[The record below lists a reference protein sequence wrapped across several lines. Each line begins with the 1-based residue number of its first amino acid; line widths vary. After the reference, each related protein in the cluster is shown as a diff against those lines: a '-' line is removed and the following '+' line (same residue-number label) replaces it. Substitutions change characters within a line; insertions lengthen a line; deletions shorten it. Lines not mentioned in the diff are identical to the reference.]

1 MIDDSMNHLDD
12 RSPEIRALVEA
23 VRRIVKDTAPE
34 IEERIYKGG
43 AGIGYH
49 DREIGSLC
57 GLFPRENGVALMFS
71 KATMVPDPDGLL
83 KFAGEPGQY
92 VFLRPGRPIPE
103 EALAQLILVMLIF
116 GAK

>member
-1 MIDDSMNHLDD
+1 MSHLDSL
-12 RSPEIRALVEA
+12 SPEIRALVAE

-57 GLFPRENGVALMFS
+57 GLFARENGVALMFS
-71 KATMVPDPDGLL
+71 KGTTVPDPDGLL
-83 KFAGEPGQY
+83 RDAGAPGQY
-92 VFLRPGRPIPE
+92 VFLRPGKPIPE
-103 EALAQLILVMLIF
+103 EALAQLILAMLIF